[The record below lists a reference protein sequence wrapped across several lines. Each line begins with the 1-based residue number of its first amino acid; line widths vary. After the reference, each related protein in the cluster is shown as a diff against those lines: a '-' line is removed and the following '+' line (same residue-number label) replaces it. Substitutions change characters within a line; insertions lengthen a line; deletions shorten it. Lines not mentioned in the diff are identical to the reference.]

1 MKNNEE
7 VRLTIKKIMGSR
19 GFLSL
24 KANSGEV
31 WSKEDSEAWNMFS
44 NSVAS
49 LRYFST
55 KIPSLETLSE
65 DALKKIE
72 LMGKDLEIPTKS
84 EEAEAKELIQDT
96 SMVEN
101 VQESEIKENGVD
113 GIIPEQKESEEV
125 SKEAADEDEAEEV
138 KEEVIEKP
146 AEEVS
151 EEVSAK
157 EVTTKRGR
165 KKKEA

>member
-1 MKNNEE
+1 MKSNEE
-7 VRLTIKKIMGSR
+7 VRLTIKKIMVSR

-44 NSVAS
+44 NSVAG

-84 EEAEAKELIQDT
+84 EESVTEELTQGI
-96 SMVEN
+96 SMIAD
-101 VQESEIKENGVD
+101 VQEVEIKENGVD
-113 GIIPEQKESEEV
+113 GIIPEQKESEESV
-125 SKEAADEDEAEEV
+125 TEVDVEEV
-138 KEEVIEKP
+138 PEEVIEEP
-146 AEEVS
+146 VEEIK
-151 EEVSAK
+151 EEIPAK
-157 EVTTKRGR
+157 ESTTKRGR

>member
-1 MKNNEE
+1 MKSNEE
-7 VRLTIKKIMGSR
+7 VRLTIKKIMVSR

-44 NSVAS
+44 NSVAG

-72 LMGKDLEIPTKS
+72 LMGKDLEIPMNS
-84 EEAEAKELIQDT
+84 EENSMKLEESIIEELNQDT
-96 SMVEN
+96 SMIAD
-101 VQESEIKENGVD
+101 VQEPEIKENGVD
-113 GIIPEQKESEEV
+113 GIIPEQKESEEA
-125 SKEAADEDEAEEV
+125 SEEAIDKDEAEEV
-138 KEEVIEKP
+138 KEEIP
-146 AEEVS
+146 AE
-151 EEVSAK
+151 
-157 EVTTKRGR
+157 EVTTKRDR

>member
-1 MKNNEE
+1 MKSNEE
-7 VRLTIKKIMGSR
+7 VRLIIKKIMISK
-19 GFLSL
+19 GFLSS
-24 KANSGEV
+24 KANNGEV

-44 NSVAS
+44 NSVAG

-72 LMGKDLEIPTKS
+72 LMGKDLESPTES
-84 EEAEAKELIQDT
+84 GESTTEELTQDIST
-96 SMVEN
+96 IAD
-101 VQESEIKENGVD
+101 VQEFEIKENGVD
-113 GIIPEQKESEEV
+113 GIIPEQKEVEEDIDEVDVEEV
-125 SKEAADEDEAEEV
+125 PEEFIEEPV
-138 KEEVIEKP
+138 EEIKEEV
-146 AEEVS
+146 V
-151 EEVSAK
+151 AK